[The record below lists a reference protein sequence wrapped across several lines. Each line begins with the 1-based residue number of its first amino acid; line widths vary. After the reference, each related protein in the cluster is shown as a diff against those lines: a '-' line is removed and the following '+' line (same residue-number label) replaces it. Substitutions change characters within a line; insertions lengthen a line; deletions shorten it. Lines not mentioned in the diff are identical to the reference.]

1 MTLLASW
8 RSVSGTLVGRAGRL
22 RGMAIVVA
30 ALGAAGGSALAA
42 DRFAAGAAQSSQ
54 SSLYMRFSRLLKYS
68 PTEAAFLHL
77 RGSRH
82 KVYR

>member
-1 MTLLASW
+1 MCCAIVALGMTLLASW

-42 DRFAAGAAQSSQ
+42 DRFAAGASQ
-54 SSLYMRFSRLLKYS
+54 SSLYMRFSAVAICGHFIK
-68 PTEAAFLHL
+68 
-77 RGSRH
+77 
-82 KVYR
+82 